1 VKNLSYILN
10 IILFVAVAILY
21 YFHFSS
27 NKTEVANDVVGID
40 SVSTK
45 SSLKIAYVVS
55 DTLLSNYD
63 YFKIKSKELE
73 AEKKKMEDDMG
84 RRAKGLEREVVD
96 FQRTAGSLTINQA
109 KALEE
114 NLYKKRENLMKRQ
127 EGLAQTLMQKEA
139 AINNKLYENVTNF
152 LEEYG
157 KDNNLEVVLS
167 HQRGSGLLYA
177 HKGLDITQV
186 VIEGLNKAYQESL
199 KINTDS
205 TESK

>member
-1 VKNLSYILN
+1 MKNLSYILN
-10 IILFVAVAILY
+10 IILFIAVAILY

-27 NKTEVANDVVGID
+27 GKTETHTDVMGVD
-40 SVSTK
+40 SISTP

-55 DTLLSNYD
+55 DTLLKHYEYS
-63 YFKIKSKELE
+63 KIKSEELE
-73 AEKKKMEDDMG
+73 AERKKIQEDMTRRG
-84 RRAKGLEREVVD
+84 RGLEQEAAD

-109 KALEE
+109 KALQE
-114 NLYKKRENLMKRQ
+114 NLYKKQENLMRRQ
-127 EGLAQTLMQKEA
+127 EGLALSLRQKEA
-139 AINNKLYENVTNF
+139 EISNKLYENVTNF

-157 KDNNLEVVLS
+157 KKNGLEVVLS
-167 HQRGSGLLYA
+167 HQRGGGVLYA

-186 VIEGLNKAYQESL
+186 VIEGLNEAYQESL